1 MYYNDDMKAK
11 YITTI
16 VISIIFLLIIL
27 GYFTLI
33 LTGLIQSGLGGIW
46 TLIILIIAAG
56 FLGLMIY
63 TMVERLKEQKEENPD
78 DYRKY

>member
-1 MYYNDDMKAK
+1 MKGK

-16 VISIIFLLIIL
+16 VISALFLLIIA
-27 GYFTLI
+27 GYFSLI
-33 LTGLIQSGLGGIW
+33 LFGLVESGLGGFW
-46 TLIILIIAAG
+46 TFVILAVAAG

-63 TMVERLKEQKEENPD
+63 TMIERLKEQKEEDPD

>member
-1 MYYNDDMKAK
+1 MKGK

-16 VISIIFLLIIL
+16 VISIIFILIIL

-33 LTGLIQSGLGGIW
+33 LTGLVKSGFGGFW
-46 TLIILIIAAG
+46 TYIVLTIAVG

>member
-1 MYYNDDMKAK
+1 MKGK

-16 VISIIFLLIIL
+16 VISIIFIIIILSYAALII
-27 GYFTLI
+27 
-33 LTGLIQSGLGGIW
+33 TGLVESGLGGIW
-46 TLIILIIAAG
+46 TFIVMVIALG

-63 TMVERLKEQKEENPD
+63 TMFERLKEQKEEDPD

>member
-1 MYYNDDMKAK
+1 MKAK

>member
-1 MYYNDDMKAK
+1 MKGK

-16 VISIIFLLIIL
+16 VISAIFLVLIA
-27 GYFTLI
+27 GYFAMI
-33 LTGLIQSGLGGIW
+33 LFGLVESGLGGFW
-46 TLIILIIAAG
+46 TFVVLIVAAG

-63 TMVERLKEQKEENPD
+63 TMIERLKEQKEEDPD

>member
-1 MYYNDDMKAK
+1 MMYMKGK

-27 GYFTLI
+27 TYAALI
-33 LTGLIQSGLGGIW
+33 LTGLVQSGLGGIW
-46 TLIILIIAAG
+46 TFVVLLIAAG

-63 TMVERLKEQKEENPD
+63 TMVERLKEQKEEDPD

>member
-1 MYYNDDMKAK
+1 MKGK

-16 VISIIFLLIIL
+16 VISIIFLIIIL
-27 GYFTLI
+27 GYIALI
-33 LTGLIQSGLGGIW
+33 LTGLVQSGLGGIW
-46 TLIILIIAAG
+46 IFIVLIIAVG
-56 FLGLMIY
+56 LLGLMIY

>member
-1 MYYNDDMKAK
+1 MKGKK

-16 VISIIFLLIIL
+16 VISVIFLVMIATYFLLIV
-27 GYFTLI
+27 
-33 LTGLIQSGLGGIW
+33 TGLVQSGLGGIW
-46 TLIILIIAAG
+46 TFIILVVAAG

-63 TMVERLKEQKEENPD
+63 TMVERLREQKKEDPD

>member
-1 MYYNDDMKAK
+1 MKGK

-16 VISIIFLLIIL
+16 VISIIFLLIIFA
-27 GYFTLI
+27 YAALI
-33 LTGLIQSGLGGIW
+33 LTGLIQSGLGGFW
-46 TLIILIIAAG
+46 TFVVLVIAVG

-63 TMVERLKEQKEENPD
+63 TMIERLKEQKEENPD

>member
-1 MYYNDDMKAK
+1 MKGK

-16 VISIIFLLIIL
+16 VISIVFLIIIL
-27 GYFTLI
+27 GYFGLI
-33 LTGLIQSGLGGIW
+33 LTGLIQSGLGGIL
-46 TLIILIIAAG
+46 TLIILIIAVG

-63 TMVERLKEQKEENPD
+63 TMLERLKEQKEEDPD

>member
-1 MYYNDDMKAK
+1 MKGKK

-16 VISIIFLLIIL
+16 IISVIFLVLIATYFLLIV
-27 GYFTLI
+27 
-33 LTGLIQSGLGGIW
+33 TGLVQSGLGGIW
-46 TLIILIIAAG
+46 TFIVLIIAAG

-63 TMVERLKEQKEENPD
+63 TMVERLREQKKEDPD

>member
-1 MYYNDDMKAK
+1 MKGK

-27 GYFTLI
+27 GYFVLI

-46 TLIILIIAAG
+46 TFIILLIAVG
-56 FLGLMIY
+56 LLGLMIY
-63 TMVERLKEQKEENPD
+63 TMLERLKEQKEEDPD